1 MVEIFLFCQPVN
13 KQRSFISMVAKQG
26 SESVATKKGEKGKG
40 GKGESRATK
49 RGEKVKGGK
58 GAELHIGYSYL
69 YNTNWLVRAGRR
81 INLPVINVATCVAK
95 VNSHVFSQFLFKFF
109 TKVTSY
115 G

>member
-1 MVEIFLFCQPVN
+1 
-13 KQRSFISMVAKQG
+13 MVAKQG
-26 SESVATKKGEKGKG
+26 SKSVATKEEKKGKGGKGVIRKREKGKG
-40 GKGESRATK
+40 GKGVIRK
-49 RGEKVKGGK
+49 RGKRKGGK

-109 TKVTSY
+109 HQVKSFIKESLHIP
-115 G
+115 

>member
-1 MVEIFLFCQPVN
+1 
-13 KQRSFISMVAKQG
+13 MVAKQG
-26 SESVATKKGEKGKG
+26 SKSVATKEEKKGKG
-40 GKGESRATK
+40 GKGVIRK
-49 RGEKVKGGK
+49 REKRKGGK

-109 TKVTSY
+109 HQV
-115 G
+115 